1 MRTATDR
8 KRDAACNNLTLSR
21 PRLHSALITFVDL
34 FVAGAKATQQ
44 HTFTSTQMANALFIN
59 ISSLNSIFFQLNT
72 LNI

>member
-8 KRDAACNNLTLSR
+8 KRDAACNNFTLSR

-34 FVAGAKATQQ
+34 FVAGAKSTQQ
-44 HTFTSTQMANALFIN
+44 HTSTQMANALFIN